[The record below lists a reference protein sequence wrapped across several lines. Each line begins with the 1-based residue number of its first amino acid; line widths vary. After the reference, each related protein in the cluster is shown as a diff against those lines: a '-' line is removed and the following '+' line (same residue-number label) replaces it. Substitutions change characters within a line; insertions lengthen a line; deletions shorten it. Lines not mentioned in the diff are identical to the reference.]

1 MHEVAVGGFC
11 KVNSSRQIGEE
22 TKIQSITEKA
32 GRFPFFPLLYLGP
45 KAVQNS
51 GVGFGAHTEKTLEDA
66 LLLTQEQEKGF
77 LG

>member
-1 MHEVAVGGFC
+1 MHEVAIGGFC
-11 KVNSSRQIGEE
+11 KVNSSRQIEE

-51 GVGFGAHTEKTLEDA
+51 GVGVRAHTEKTLEEA

-77 LG
+77 LS